1 MVLNSVS
8 MKVSQGEI
16 ALVLGPSGV
25 GKSTLLRIVAG
36 LESADSGTIILG
48 GNTLE
53 LAKSPRG
60 NLVGMVFQ
68 NFNLFEHMTV
78 LENITFPLT
87 RAANLSRPQAETR
100 AIEILE
106 KYQLSEKATMFAG
119 ELSGGQKQ
127 RLAIARTV
135 ALSPKVICLD
145 EPTSALDPLL
155 TSYVAHMIQELAQ
168 QGYTVLVSSHD
179 THLITKLPCS
189 LYLMKDGQITET
201 AQSRDFKAN
210 PDLFSKLKN
219 FVEGHFSE

>member
-1 MVLNSVS
+1 MLEIINLCKSYKNRMVLNSVS

-106 KYQLSEKATMFAG
+106 KYQLSEKATMFQENFLVVKSKG
-119 ELSGGQKQ
+119 YNC
-127 RLAIARTV
+127 RTV

-179 THLITKLPCS
+179 TRLLQNYRAHSIL
-189 LYLMKDGQITET
+189 
-201 AQSRDFKAN
+201 
-210 PDLFSKLKN
+210 
-219 FVEGHFSE
+219 